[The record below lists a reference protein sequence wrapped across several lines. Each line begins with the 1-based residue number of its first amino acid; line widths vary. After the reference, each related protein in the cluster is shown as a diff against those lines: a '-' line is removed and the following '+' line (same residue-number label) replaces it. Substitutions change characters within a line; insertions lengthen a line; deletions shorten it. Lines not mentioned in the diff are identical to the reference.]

1 MPSSESTGTIPP
13 WIYGYATSRSF
24 QDAVRKVVDAKWLAD
39 NVPVTGAKAEVTGV
53 KAEANAAALSA
64 FGVQTEYGLVKHEAT
79 VFDINKILEGRVQE
93 ARDKEQD
100 RQLHVLSVEAV
111 SAKDL
116 VQRVKQDL
124 TRDAADIRRSQS
136 TGDRHVEGLVT
147 GLRGKVEGIQKKLL
161 ADDQVLHERI
171 SKLTTR
177 VGKVSEVAHNADA
190 RSKALRTKTDE
201 ALGKVKALDREVDR
215 GRKLVGK
222 LDKEVGTGM
231 QRVGALE
238 RSATSAS
245 RSIESLRN
253 HLNGLEQ
260 ALRR

>member
-1 MPSSESTGTIPP
+1 MPPSESTGTIPP
-13 WIYGYATSRSF
+13 WIYEYAASRSF

-53 KAEANAAALSA
+53 KAEANALAASA

-79 VFDINKILEGRVQE
+79 LFDINKILEGRVQE

-100 RQLHVLSVEAV
+100 RRLHVLSVEAV
-111 SAKDL
+111 SIKDL
-116 VQRVKQDL
+116 VQKVKTDL
-124 TRDAADIRRSQS
+124 IRDAGDIRRAQS
-136 TGDRHVEGLVT
+136 AGDRQVERLVAD
-147 GLRGKVEGIQKKLL
+147 LRGKVGTIQKKLL

-190 RSKALRTKTDE
+190 RSKASRVKTDE
-201 ALGKVKALDREVDR
+201 VLGKVKALDREVER

-245 RSIESLRN
+245 RSIQGLHD

>member
-1 MPSSESTGTIPP
+1 LAPSESTGAIPP
-13 WIYGYATSRSF
+13 WIYEYATSRSF

-39 NVPVTGAKAEVTGV
+39 NVPVIGAKAEVTGA
-53 KAEANAAALSA
+53 KAEANAAALSV
-64 FGVQTEYGLVKHEAT
+64 FGVQAEYGLVKHEAT

-100 RQLHVLSVEAV
+100 RRLHVLSVEAV
-111 SAKDL
+111 GIKDL
-116 VQRVKQDL
+116 VQKVKTDL
-124 TRDAADIRRSQS
+124 IRDAGDIRRAQS
-136 TGDRHVEGLVT
+136 AGDRQLERLVT
-147 GLRGKVEGIQKKLL
+147 DLRVKVVGIQKKLL

-177 VGKVSEVAHNADA
+177 VGKVSEVAHNADD
-190 RSKALRTKTDE
+190 RSKVLRTKTNE
-201 ALGKVKALDREVDR
+201 ALGKVKALDHEVEK
-215 GRKLVGK
+215 GRTLVRK

-231 QRVGALE
+231 QRIGALE
-238 RSATSAS
+238 RGATGAS
-245 RSIESLRN
+245 RAIESLHN

>member
-1 MPSSESTGTIPP
+1 MPPSESNGAIPP
-13 WIYGYATSRSF
+13 WIYEYATSRSF

-53 KAEANAAALSA
+53 KAEANAVALSA

-93 ARDKEQD
+93 SRDKEQD
-100 RQLHVLSVEAV
+100 RRLHVLSVEAV
-111 SAKDL
+111 SIKDL
-116 VQRVKQDL
+116 VQKVKQDL
-124 TRDAADIRRSQS
+124 MRDAADIRRTQGA
-136 TGDRHVEGLVT
+136 GDRHVQQLVT
-147 GLRGKVEGIQKKLL
+147 DLRDKVERIQKKLL
-161 ADDQVLHERI
+161 ADDQTLHERI

-177 VGKVSEVAHNADA
+177 VGKVSEVAHNADD
-190 RSKALRTKTDE
+190 RSKVLRTKTNE
-201 ALGKVKALDREVDR
+201 ALGKVKALDHEVEKSR
-215 GRKLVGK
+215 TLVRK

-238 RSATSAS
+238 RGATSAS
-245 RSIESLRN
+245 RAIESLQN

-260 ALRR
+260 VLRR